1 MIGNLATNLCILR
14 HTKNLTQ
21 KEVAKK
27 LCISEAKLSW
37 YERNITVPNEEM
49 LKELAD
55 FYGVTVQQLTEED
68 L

>member
-1 MIGNLATNLCILR
+1 M
-14 HTKNLTQ
+14 
-21 KEVAKK
+21 
-27 LCISEAKLSW
+27 SW

>member
-1 MIGNLATNLCILR
+1 MHFETYKELN
-14 HTKNLTQ
+14 TKRSS
-21 KEVAKK
+21 KK
-27 LCISEAKLSW
+27 LGISEAKLSW